1 MTNSARGFDS
11 RPRHLKGF
19 SLNQSPLSVST
30 GISACFS
37 PGDARR
43 YGQRSQLYHSPA
55 SFAFYRPSTFDFDF
69 FFFFFSKLFFLQSFS
84 PRIQVRLWLSGAGG
98 GKVAK
103 LKLKGIDG
111 SRPPEDF
118 SKQQAR
124 ARRPRSQGLVPVSVY
139 RRSRPDHPRNYSKF
153 FSANPSHVP

>member
-55 SFAFYRPSTFDFDF
+55 SFAFKGLRLLTLIF
-69 FFFFFSKLFFLQSFS
+69 FPKLFFLQSFS